1 MSDGKQDLSVI
12 LFYDNSSCFLSCRQE
27 LFNSCKSTRKE
38 IAHMKALIILT
49 VFLAS
54 ATGMSEATAPLR
66 SFYRTREPM
75 QQCSAE

>member
-1 MSDGKQDLSVI
+1 
-12 LFYDNSSCFLSCRQE
+12 
-27 LFNSCKSTRKE
+27 
-38 IAHMKALIILT
+38 MKALIILT

>member
-1 MSDGKQDLSVI
+1 MIIQVVFSYSV
-12 LFYDNSSCFLSCRQE
+12 
-27 LFNSCKSTRKE
+27 KSYLIPDTTRKE

-66 SFYRTREPM
+66 SYYRTTYHDKKADAAM
-75 QQCSAE
+75 LCGIALSFIL